1 MKLNQSAVHAR
12 YGLSRYVH
20 RIRAFPILT
29 PEAEQDLCRR
39 WCDRHDISAADLL
52 VGSHL
57 RLVVKIARGY
67 RGYGLPME
75 DLISEGQLGLMRAI
89 CRFDPDRGVRFA
101 TYALWWVRAAIQT
114 YVLYNWSLVKIGTTG
129 AQRKLFFNLRRVRR
143 SIQILDDRA
152 LNSQHVTEI
161 AEMLRVPEHEVV
173 SMDQRMAGPDCSLN
187 APRAAGGQ
195 DDWQAHLLDDEPGQ
209 ETRMADNE
217 ETTQRTALLNAAL
230 QQLSSRERDIVVAR
244 RLHETPVTLA
254 DLSQRYGVSE
264 ERVRQIELRSIDKLQ
279 RTVRA
284 LAS

>member
-1 MKLNQSAVHAR
+1 MKLNRSPVNTCD
-12 YGLSRYVH
+12 GLSRYVH

-39 WCDRHDISAADLL
+39 WCDRYDISAADHL

-67 RGYGLPME
+67 RGYGLPIE

-101 TYALWWVRAAIQT
+101 TYALWWVRAAIQA
-114 YVLYNWSLVKIGTTG
+114 YVLCNWSLVKIGTTG

-161 AEMLRVPEHEVV
+161 AEMLGVPEHEVV

-187 APRAAGGQ
+187 VPLGADGQ
-195 DDWQAHLLDDEPGQ
+195 DDWQSHLVDDDPAQ

-230 QQLSSRERDIVVAR
+230 QRLSARERDIVVSR
-244 RLHETPVTLA
+244 RLQERPVTLA
-254 DLSQRYGVSE
+254 DLSQRHGVSE

>member
-1 MKLNQSAVHAR
+1 MKINRSPVDAR
-12 YGLSRYVH
+12 DGLSRYVH
-20 RIRAFPILT
+20 RIRAYPILS

-39 WCDRHDISAADLL
+39 WCDRYDISAADQL

-67 RGYGLPME
+67 RNYSLPLE

-101 TYALWWVRAAIQT
+101 TYALWWVRAAIQA
-114 YVLYNWSLVKIGTTG
+114 YVLHNWSLVKIGTTG

-143 SIQILDDRA
+143 SIQVFDDRA
-152 LNSQHVTEI
+152 LNSQHVAKI
-161 AEMLRVPEHEVV
+161 AEMLGVPEHEVV
-173 SMDQRMAGPDCSLN
+173 SMDQRMAGPDYSLN
-187 APRAAGGQ
+187 APLVADGQ

-217 ETTQRTALLNAAL
+217 ETTQQTALLNAAL
-230 QQLSSRERDIVVAR
+230 RRLSARERDIVVSR
-244 RLHETPVTLA
+244 RLHESPVTLA

-279 RTVRA
+279 RAVRA
-284 LAS
+284 S

>member
-1 MKLNQSAVHAR
+1 MKLNRSPADAGN
-12 YGLSRYVH
+12 GLSRYVH

-39 WCDRHDISAADLL
+39 WCDRYDISAADHL
-52 VGSHL
+52 VSSHL

-67 RGYGLPME
+67 RGYGLPIE

-101 TYALWWVRAAIQT
+101 TYAIWWVRAAIWA
-114 YVLYNWSLVKIGTTG
+114 YVLHNWSLVKIGTTG

-143 SIQILDDRA
+143 SIQIFDDRA
-152 LNSQHVTEI
+152 LNSQHVAEI
-161 AEMLRVPEHEVV
+161 AEMLGVPEHEVV

-187 APRAAGGQ
+187 APLGADGQ
-195 DDWQAHLLDDEPGQ
+195 DDWQSHLVDDDPTQEP
-209 ETRMADNE
+209 ELADNE
-217 ETTQRTALLNAAL
+217 ESATTACETPLC
-230 QQLSSRERDIVVAR
+230 SSYQHGNGASMLASIQES
-244 RLHETPVTLA
+244 PVTLA

-264 ERVRQIELRSIDKLQ
+264 ERVRQIELRSIDKLE
-279 RTVRA
+279 RAVRA